1 MSLSIQKANFWKRF
15 SAWMFDAIMAIML
28 ALGCCLIVVSAV
40 NFDSLVND
48 YNAHAQKYRIE
59 YGAKYDV
66 DFNLS
71 QEDYDAMPKRE
82 QEEYDEKRA
91 QAEKEMNEALATD
104 KTYMELSSK
113 MFSSTLFIVAASVLA
128 SHLILHFGVPLLL
141 KNGQT
146 LGKKMFGLAVIRTNC
161 VKASNPVLFI
171 REIVGLYA
179 METMFPLLIIFMIYF
194 GFLGIVGTITIL
206 LLLILQIGVMIKT
219 QTNSSIHDLL
229 SDTMVV
235 ELLSQ
240 RIFET
245 EEERIQYIAEQQR
258 LAQEQEKAAR

>member
-1 MSLSIQKANFWKRF
+1 MSLSVQKANFWKRI
-15 SAWMFDAIMAIML
+15 SAWIFDAIMAIML
-28 ALGCCLIVVSAV
+28 ALGCCLVAV
-40 NFDSLVND
+40 TAIDFDSQVNE
-48 YNAHAQKYRIE
+48 YNAHLQQYYAE
-59 YGAKYDV
+59 YGAKHNV

-71 QEDYDAMPKRE
+71 QEDYNAMPKRE
-82 QEEYDEKRA
+82 QEEYDEKRNLA
-91 QAEKEMNEALATD
+91 QKEINEVLATD
-104 KTYMELSSK
+104 ETYIELSSK
-113 MFSSTLFIVAASVLA
+113 MFGSTLFILAAGVLA

-161 VKASNPVLFI
+161 VKVSNPVLFI

-179 METMFPLLIIFMIYF
+179 METMFPLLLVLMIYF
-194 GFLGIVGTITIL
+194 GYLGIVGTITIL
-206 LLLILQIGVMIKT
+206 LLLILQLGVMIKT

-235 ELLSQ
+235 DFVSQ

-245 EEERIQYIAEQQR
+245 EEERTQYLAEEQR
-258 LAQEQEKAAR
+258 LADTKNNAQ

>member
-1 MSLSIQKANFWKRF
+1 MSVSVQKANFWKRI

-28 ALGCCLIVVSAV
+28 ALGCCLVAVVAID
-40 NFDSLVND
+40 FDSQVNE
-48 YNAHAQKYRIE
+48 YNAHLQQYYVV

-91 QAEKEMNEALATD
+91 QAEKEINQELVTD
-104 KTYMELSSK
+104 ETYIDLSAK
-113 MFSSTLFIVAASVLA
+113 MFGSTLFIVASGVLA
-128 SHLILHFGVPLLL
+128 SHLILHFAVPLFL

-161 VKASNPVLFI
+161 VKVSNPVLFI
-171 REIVGLYA
+171 REIIGLYA
-179 METMFPLLIIFMIYF
+179 METMFPLLIVLMIYF
-194 GFLGIVGTITIL
+194 GYLGIVGTITIL
-206 LLLILQIGVMIKT
+206 LLLVLQLGVMIKT

-235 ELLSQ
+235 DFVSQ
-240 RIFET
+240 HIFET
-245 EEERIQYIAEQQR
+245 EEERVEYLAEEQR
-258 LAQEQEKAAR
+258 QANENSNAH